1 MKQETRRVLAARV
14 ASIAAGFAAML
25 GGANAQSIAP
35 SAAPVEWVR
44 YAEASTHTVSGW
56 LQEDGEKPARLRA
69 YFNQRRAVDG
79 APAEIEIS
87 LWLKPDGSVE
97 RLRFAA
103 LADAQANADLHDA
116 LIGRNLGS
124 PPKAM
129 LLPMRI
135 AVKIEPGVEAGATAE

>member
-1 MKQETRRVLAARV
+1 MKPETRRVLAARV

-25 GGANAQSIAP
+25 GGANAQSVAP

-44 YAEASTHTVSGW
+44 YAEASANTFSGW

-69 YFNQRRAVDG
+69 YFNERRAMDG
-79 APAEIEIS
+79 APAEVEIS

-97 RLRFAA
+97 RLRFAP
-103 LADAQANADLHDA
+103 LADAKANTDLHDA
-116 LIGRNLGS
+116 LIGRNLGA

-129 LLPMRI
+129 LQPMRI
-135 AVKIEPGVEAGATAE
+135 AVKIEPGVEAGATFE